1 MKILSIRLKN
11 LNSLKGEWKIDFTQP
26 PFAENGLFA
35 ITGPTGAG
43 KTTLLD
49 AICLALYHQ
58 TPRLGQ
64 ITNSSNE
71 IMTRGTSECLAEV
84 EFEVKGT
91 AYRAFWSMRRSR
103 GNVDGNLQPAD
114 AELAEVATGKV
125 LATQIRQKSE
135 EIEKL
140 TGLDFGRFTKSMMLS
155 QGNFAAFLNA
165 DENKRAELLEELTG
179 TEVYGQISVKVHE
192 HFSQAKQRLNELQA
206 GANTFQVLSAEQRQA
221 LQDELN
227 QLQNKQGG
235 IEQLITTHT
244 SHINWLE
251 KRLSA
256 QQSQQDASILN
267 TEAKEA
273 IADAKID
280 LSLLEKSEPAERLR
294 PNWRRL
300 VEVTQQQTKT
310 NEQLS
315 AQQQTQT
322 KLGVELTS
330 AADKLSVAAHSL
342 QSSKQAQQSQEQLI
356 TQQVMPLD
364 NKISVLAEKHSDKQ
378 QALRQLQQQQQES
391 VSKQQVLTA
400 ALTDLNSQH
409 SLAQNY
415 LTEHQAD
422 SAVGEQ
428 LSGWNAS
435 VEQLKRDSLSAETLQ
450 KHTVGIDSQLNEN
463 IKVKQRLQRQWQ
475 NLSERLNLQ
484 QAALTEKEAQYQKLT
499 VKTDNISLESGTT
512 ELENQLA
519 TINTRW
525 PELHSAQEIQR
536 RCVQLERDKTHSQS
550 ELQSSQTQTEELST
564 QRNALVHK
572 YQEQTQRCKDLQQL
586 VSQEEQ
592 LAQYRQL
599 LKADEAC
606 PLCGATE
613 HPQSSAMAID
623 IPETVDRK
631 QQADTLLNQLEQDGK
646 AVREKRD
653 SLELKIKQLH
663 TCLAESNTLETE
675 LTTLWQGA
683 VATLQL
689 NFAINDSH
697 SLQNFELAL
706 KKQFEQVSSQLKLI
720 SQLDKER
727 QANKE
732 ALNITQRESDK
743 LSSELKLL
751 EQSQQSLQQS
761 SQKATQEYA
770 QLIELIDKNR
780 TALLTNITAL
790 GYVAPLENELVQW
803 LQAKRKDVTC
813 YQQKMHDKEQISR
826 QLELKSAENAVAEK
840 LLQSLDGQLS
850 SEQIQESELKQQW
863 DDKAKQRHQL
873 FGEQTVALARENANV
888 KLSTTEQSHQ
898 LAIAMHKQI
907 DQQHNDLLA
916 AIKAKTQQQTEL
928 ELSLKGLT
936 DKWHAL
942 LTNSPFVNQCEFE
955 MALLPEQQ
963 RSQLISL
970 KQRLDTQLQRANTL
984 LEQSA
989 AQLNQLNN
997 IEQAAL
1003 WQQTSQEDV
1012 KAQLQQ
1018 LQTEKDRLVES
1029 RGGISSQL
1037 SADQKQTSRQQTLL
1051 DQIEQQ
1057 TQDYDQLSYL
1067 HGLIGSANGDKFR
1080 RFAQGLTLDN
1090 LVYLANKQLDRI
1102 HGRYLLKRKEE
1113 QGLALTVLDTWQGD
1127 VERDTKTL
1135 SGGESFLVSLAL
1147 ALALSDLV
1155 SHKTS
1160 IDSLFLDEG
1169 FGTLDA
1175 ETLDIALDALDN
1187 LNASGK
1193 MIGVISHIE
1202 AMKERIPTQLRVTKK
1217 SGLGVSELDPV
1228 FAVR

>member
-11 LNSLKGEWKIDFTQP
+11 LNSLKGEWKIDFTQS

-71 IMTRGTSECLAEV
+71 IMTRGTVECLAEV
-84 EFEVKGT
+84 EFEVKGK

-103 GNVDGNLQPAD
+103 GRVDGNLQPAD

-192 HFSQAKQRLNELQA
+192 HYSQAKQTLSELQV
-206 GANTFQVLSAEQRQA
+206 GADTFQVLTSEQKQV
-221 LQDELN
+221 LQDEVK
-227 QLQNKQGG
+227 QLQDKQTS
-235 IEQLITTHT
+235 IEQQIKTHT
-244 SHINWLE
+244 SHMNWWD

-256 QQSQQDASILN
+256 QQNQQAANILS
-267 TEAKEA
+267 TEAKQA
-273 IADAKID
+273 IADAKVD

-294 PNWRRL
+294 PNWLRL
-300 VEVTQQQTKT
+300 VEVTQQHTKT
-310 NEQLS
+310 NEQLA
-315 AQQQTQT
+315 AQQET
-322 KLGVELTS
+322 KAKLEIELTK
-330 AADKLSVAAHSL
+330 AANKLSLAEQSL

-356 TQQVMPLD
+356 IEQVIPLD
-364 NKISVLAEKHSDKQ
+364 SQISVLAEKHSDKQ
-378 QALRQLQQQQQES
+378 QTIRQLQQQQQGS
-391 VSKQQVLTA
+391 VSKQQLLNTELTG
-400 ALTDLNSQH
+400 LNEQYT
-409 SLAQNY
+409 LAQNY
-415 LTEHQAD
+415 LTENQAD

-435 VEQLKRDSLSAETLQ
+435 LEQLERDNKSAQTLQ
-450 KHTVGIDSQLNEN
+450 KQTLDIESQLNEKN
-463 IKVKQRLQRQWQ
+463 KVKQGLQGQWQ
-475 NLSERLNLQ
+475 NLSERLSQ
-484 QAALTEKEAQYQKLT
+484 QQTTLAEKEAQYQCLT
-499 VKTDNISLESGTT
+499 HESDATA
-512 ELENQLA
+512 LENQA
-519 TINTRW
+519 AHINSLW
-525 PELHSAQEIQR
+525 PELHKAQDTQR
-536 RCVQLERDKTHSQS
+536 RFLQLEKDKTVCQS
-550 ELQSSQTQTEELST
+550 ELFSSQQQVDALST
-564 QRNALVHK
+564 QRNSLVQK
-572 YQEQTQRCKDLQQL
+572 YQEQEQVCKDLQQL
-586 VSQEEQ
+586 VGQEEQ

-599 LKADEAC
+599 LKADQEC

-613 HPQSSAMAID
+613 HTKSSAMAID
-623 IPETVDRK
+623 IPETVNRK
-631 QQADTLLNQLEQDGK
+631 QQAEILLEQCKQKGTV
-646 AVREKRD
+646 VREKLD
-653 SLELKIKQLH
+653 SFKIRAAELQTRLADLGALENELVTQWQ
-663 TCLAESNTLETE
+663 ERTE
-675 LTTLWQGA
+675 A
-683 VATLQL
+683 LQL
-689 NFAINDSH
+689 NFVISDQL
-697 SLQNFELAL
+697 SLQNFELGL
-706 KKQFEQVSSQLKLI
+706 KNQLEQVSNQLKNI
-720 SQLDKER
+720 KQLDKER
-727 QANKE
+727 QTNKE
-732 ALNITQRESDK
+732 ALNITQRESDQ
-743 LSSELKLL
+743 LSNELKLL

-761 SQKATQEYA
+761 SQKTTQEYT
-770 QLIELIDKNR
+770 QLIESVDKNR
-780 TALLTNITAL
+780 TALLTNIVAL
-790 GYVAPLENELVQW
+790 GYIAPPQNELLQW
-803 LQAKRKDVTC
+803 LQSKRQDVQR
-813 YQQKMHDKEQISR
+813 YQHKVQEKELLNQ
-826 QLELKSAENAVAEK
+826 QLAGKSAEHAATE
-840 LLQSLDGQLS
+840 QQLS
-850 SEQIQESELKQQW
+850 DLSEQLISLQLEEVKLKQQW
-863 DDKAKQRHQL
+863 DEATKQRRQL
-873 FGEQTVALARENANV
+873 FGDKTVAQARETVNVQLRNAEQT
-888 KLSTTEQSHQ
+888 QQ
-898 LAIAMHKQI
+898 LAIGTHKQI
-907 DQQHNDLLA
+907 DQQHSDLLA
-916 AIKAKTQQQTEL
+916 AIKAKIQQQTEL
-928 ELSLKGLT
+928 ELSLKELT
-936 DKWHAL
+936 DKWNEL
-942 LTNSPFVNQCEFE
+942 LSNSPFVNQAEFE

-963 RSQLISL
+963 RSHFINL
-970 KQRLDTQLQRANTL
+970 KQKLDTQLQRANTL

-989 AQLNQLNN
+989 AQLSELNN
-997 IEQAAL
+997 VEAATL
-1003 WQQTSQEDV
+1003 WQQSPQDEV
-1012 KAQLQQ
+1012 KLLLQQ
-1018 LQTEKDRLVES
+1018 QQTEKDLLVER

-1037 SADQKQTSRQQTLL
+1037 QADQKETSRQQALL

-1057 TQDYDQLSYL
+1057 KQDYDQLSYL

-1217 SGLGVSELDPV
+1217 SGLGVSELDQQ
-1228 FAVR
+1228 FAVK

>member
-11 LNSLKGEWKIDFTQP
+11 LNSLKGEWKIDFTQS

-114 AELAEVATGKV
+114 AELAEVATGNV

-135 EIEKL
+135 AIEKL

-192 HFSQAKQRLNELQA
+192 HHSQAKQRLKELQV
-206 GANTFQVLSAEQRQA
+206 GANTFQVLSAEQKQT
-221 LQDELN
+221 LQDEFS
-227 QLQNKQGG
+227 QLQDKQAG
-235 IEQLITTHT
+235 IEQHIKTHT
-244 SHINWLE
+244 SHINWWE

-267 TEAKEA
+267 TEAKQA
-273 IADAKID
+273 IAAAKID

-294 PNWRRL
+294 PNWQRL
-300 VEVTQQQTKT
+300 VEVIQQQTKT
-310 NEQLS
+310 NEQLA

-330 AADKLSVAAHSL
+330 AADKLSVAAQSL

-364 NKISVLAEKHSDKQ
+364 NQISALAEKHSDKQ
-378 QALRQLQQQQQES
+378 QAIGQLQQQQQES
-391 VSKQQVLTA
+391 ASKQQLLTA
-400 ALTDLNSQH
+400 ALTGLNSQH
-409 SLAQNY
+409 SLVQNY
-415 LTEHQAD
+415 LIEHQAD

-435 VEQLKRDSLSAETLQ
+435 LEQLKRDNISAQTLQ
-450 KHTVGIDSQLNEN
+450 KQTVDIDSQLNEN
-463 IKVKQRLQRQWQ
+463 ITVKQRLHGQWQ
-475 NLSERLNLQ
+475 NLSERLNQ
-484 QAALTEKEAQYQKLT
+484 QQTALAEKEAAYQSLT
-499 VKTDNISLESGTT
+499 HESDASA
-512 ELENQLA
+512 LENQTA
-519 TINTRW
+519 HINSLW
-525 PELHSAQEIQR
+525 PELHKAQDIQR
-536 RCVQLERDKTHSQS
+536 RHLQLEKDKTSGQNELLASQQQVD
-550 ELQSSQTQTEELST
+550 ELTT
-564 QRNALVHK
+564 QRNTLVQK
-572 YQEQTQRCKDLQQL
+572 YQEQEQVCKDLQQL

-599 LKADEAC
+599 LKTDEEC
-606 PLCGATE
+606 PLCGAIE
-613 HPQSSAMAID
+613 HPKSSAMAID
-623 IPETVDRK
+623 IPQTLNRK
-631 QQADTLLNQLEQDGK
+631 HQAEILLEQCKQAGTV
-646 AVREKRD
+646 VREKLD
-653 SLELKIKQLH
+653 SFKLR
-663 TCLAESNTLETE
+663 ATE
-675 LTTLWQGA
+675 LQTRLADLGALENELAMQWQER

-689 NFAINDSH
+689 NFAINEQH

-706 KKQFEQVSSQLKLI
+706 KKQLEQVSNQLKLI

-751 EQSQQSLQQS
+751 EQSQQSLHQN

-770 QLIELIDKNR
+770 QIIELIDKNR

-790 GYVAPLENELVQW
+790 GYVAPPENEWVQW
-803 LQAKRKDVTC
+803 LQSKREDVTR
-813 YQQKMHDKEQISR
+813 YQQKMYDKEQISR
-826 QLELKSAENAVAEK
+826 QLELKNAEHAVAEK

-850 SEQIQESELKQQW
+850 SEQIQEAELKQQW

-873 FGEQTVALARENANV
+873 FGEQTVALARENANIQ
-888 KLSTTEQSHQ
+888 LSTAEQAHQ
-898 LAIAMHKQI
+898 LANSNHKQI
-907 DQQHNDLLA
+907 DQQHSDLLA
-916 AIKAKTQQQTEL
+916 AIKAKIQQQTEL
-928 ELSLKGLT
+928 ELSLKALT

-942 LTNSPFVNQCEFE
+942 LANSPFVNQGEFE

-984 LEQSA
+984 LEQSG

-997 IEQAAL
+997 NEDAAL

-1037 SADQKQTSRQQTLL
+1037 SADQKETSRQQTLL

-1217 SGLGVSELDPV
+1217 SGLGVSELERQ
-1228 FAVR
+1228 FAVV

>member
-140 TGLDFGRFTKSMMLS
+140 TGLDFGRFTKSMMLY

-192 HFSQAKQRLNELQA
+192 HFSQAKQRLNELQE
-206 GANTFQVLSAEQRQA
+206 GANTFQVFSAEQRQA
-221 LQDELN
+221 LQDEFN
-227 QLQNKQGG
+227 QLQNKQAG

-244 SHINWLE
+244 SHINWWD

-267 TEAKEA
+267 TEAKQA

-435 VEQLKRDSLSAETLQ
+435 VEQLKRDSLSAET
-450 KHTVGIDSQLNEN
+450 
-463 IKVKQRLQRQWQ
+463 
-475 NLSERLNLQ
+475 
-484 QAALTEKEAQYQKLT
+484 
-499 VKTDNISLESGTT
+499 
-512 ELENQLA
+512 
-519 TINTRW
+519 
-525 PELHSAQEIQR
+525 
-536 RCVQLERDKTHSQS
+536 C
-550 ELQSSQTQTEELST
+550 
-564 QRNALVHK
+564 
-572 YQEQTQRCKDLQQL
+572 
-586 VSQEEQ
+586 
-592 LAQYRQL
+592 L
-599 LKADEAC
+599 LYNSDAADE
-606 PLCGATE
+606 E
-613 HPQSSAMAID
+613 DSVD
-623 IPETVDRK
+623 IGGR
-631 QQADTLLNQLEQDGK
+631 
-646 AVREKRD
+646 
-653 SLELKIKQLH
+653 
-663 TCLAESNTLETE
+663 
-675 LTTLWQGA
+675 
-683 VATLQL
+683 
-689 NFAINDSH
+689 
-697 SLQNFELAL
+697 
-706 KKQFEQVSSQLKLI
+706 
-720 SQLDKER
+720 
-727 QANKE
+727 
-732 ALNITQRESDK
+732 
-743 LSSELKLL
+743 
-751 EQSQQSLQQS
+751 
-761 SQKATQEYA
+761 
-770 QLIELIDKNR
+770 R
-780 TALLTNITAL
+780 T
-790 GYVAPLENELVQW
+790 
-803 LQAKRKDVTC
+803 
-813 YQQKMHDKEQISR
+813 
-826 QLELKSAENAVAEK
+826 
-840 LLQSLDGQLS
+840 
-850 SEQIQESELKQQW
+850 
-863 DDKAKQRHQL
+863 
-873 FGEQTVALARENANV
+873 
-888 KLSTTEQSHQ
+888 
-898 LAIAMHKQI
+898 
-907 DQQHNDLLA
+907 
-916 AIKAKTQQQTEL
+916 
-928 ELSLKGLT
+928 
-936 DKWHAL
+936 
-942 LTNSPFVNQCEFE
+942 
-955 MALLPEQQ
+955 
-963 RSQLISL
+963 
-970 KQRLDTQLQRANTL
+970 
-984 LEQSA
+984 
-989 AQLNQLNN
+989 
-997 IEQAAL
+997 
-1003 WQQTSQEDV
+1003 
-1012 KAQLQQ
+1012 
-1018 LQTEKDRLVES
+1018 
-1029 RGGISSQL
+1029 
-1037 SADQKQTSRQQTLL
+1037 
-1051 DQIEQQ
+1051 
-1057 TQDYDQLSYL
+1057 
-1067 HGLIGSANGDKFR
+1067 
-1080 RFAQGLTLDN
+1080 
-1090 LVYLANKQLDRI
+1090 
-1102 HGRYLLKRKEE
+1102 LKR
-1113 QGLALTVLDTWQGD
+1113 T
-1127 VERDTKTL
+1127 
-1135 SGGESFLVSLAL
+1135 
-1147 ALALSDLV
+1147 
-1155 SHKTS
+1155 
-1160 IDSLFLDEG
+1160 
-1169 FGTLDA
+1169 
-1175 ETLDIALDALDN
+1175 
-1187 LNASGK
+1187 
-1193 MIGVISHIE
+1193 
-1202 AMKERIPTQLRVTKK
+1202 
-1217 SGLGVSELDPV
+1217 
-1228 FAVR
+1228 

>member
-11 LNSLKGEWKIDFTQP
+11 LNSLKGEWKIDFTQS

-71 IMTRGTSECLAEV
+71 IMTRGTAECLAEV

-192 HFSQAKQRLNELQA
+192 HHSQAKQRLNALQV
-206 GANTFQVLSAEQRQA
+206 GANTFQVLSAEQKQA
-221 LQDELN
+221 LQQELN
-227 QLQNKQGG
+227 QLQNKQTG
-235 IEQLITTHT
+235 IEQHIKTHT
-244 SHINWLE
+244 DHMNWWD

-267 TEAKEA
+267 TEAKQA
-273 IADAKID
+273 IAAAKVD

-294 PNWRRL
+294 PNWQRL

-310 NEQLS
+310 NEQVS

-342 QSSKQAQQSQEQLI
+342 QSSKQAQQRQEQLI

-364 NKISVLAEKHSDKQ
+364 NLISALAEKHSDKQ
-378 QALRQLQQQQQES
+378 HALRQLQQQQQES
-391 VSKQQVLTA
+391 ASKQQLLTA
-400 ALTDLNSQH
+400 ALTDLNAQH
-409 SLAQNY
+409 SLVQNY

-435 VEQLKRDSLSAETLQ
+435 LEQLERDNQTAQALHKQ
-450 KHTVGIDSQLNEN
+450 TVSIDSQLNEN
-463 IKVKQRLQRQWQ
+463 TKVKQQLQGQWQ
-475 NLSERLNLQ
+475 NLSERLNQQ
-484 QAALTEKEAQYQKLT
+484 QAALAEKEAAYQNLT
-499 VKTDNISLESGTT
+499 HESDASAF
-512 ELENQLA
+512 ENQTA
-519 TINTRW
+519 HINSLW
-525 PELHSAQEIQR
+525 PELHKAQDIQR
-536 RCVQLERDKTHSQS
+536 RYLQLAKDKTSGQNELLASQQQVD
-550 ELQSSQTQTEELST
+550 ELTT
-564 QRNALVHK
+564 QRNTLVQK
-572 YQEQTQRCKDLQQL
+572 YQEQEQTCKDLQQL

-599 LKADEAC
+599 LKTDEEC

-613 HPQSSAMAID
+613 HPKSSAMAID
-623 IPETVDRK
+623 IPQTVNRK
-631 QQADTLLNQLEQDGK
+631 HQAEMLLEQCKEAGTV
-646 AVREKRD
+646 VREKLD
-653 SLELKIKQLH
+653 SFKVR
-663 TCLAESNTLETE
+663 ATE
-675 LTTLWQGA
+675 LQTRLADLGALENELVMQWQER

-689 NFAINDSH
+689 NFGINDTH
-697 SLQNFELAL
+697 SLQNFERAL
-706 KKQFEQVSSQLKLI
+706 KKQLEQVSSQLKLI
-720 SQLDKER
+720 SQLDKAR
-727 QANKE
+727 QANKD
-732 ALNITQRESDK
+732 ALNITQRESDQ

-761 SQKATQEYA
+761 SQKTTQEYA

-790 GYVAPLENELVQW
+790 GYVAPPENELVQW
-803 LQAKRKDVTC
+803 LQSKREDVTR
-813 YQQKMHDKEQISR
+813 YLQKMHDKEQVSR
-826 QLELKSAENAVAEK
+826 QIELKSAEHATAGK
-840 LLQSLDGQLS
+840 LLQSLVGQLS
-850 SEQIQESELKQQW
+850 SEQILEAELKQQW
-863 DDKAKQRHQL
+863 DDNAKQRHQL

-888 KLSTTEQSHQ
+888 QLSTAEQSHQ
-898 LAIAMHKQI
+898 LAIATHKQI
-907 DQQHNDLLA
+907 DQQHSDLLA
-916 AIKAKTQQQTEL
+916 AIKAKIQQQTEL
-928 ELSLKGLT
+928 ELSLKALI
-936 DKWHAL
+936 DKWYAL
-942 LTNSPFVNQCEFE
+942 LTNSPFVNQGEFE

-984 LEQSA
+984 LEQSG
-989 AQLNQLNN
+989 AQLNELNA

-1018 LQTEKDRLVES
+1018 LHTEKDKLVES

-1037 SADQKQTSRQQTLL
+1037 SVDQKETSRQQTLL

-1057 TQDYDQLSYL
+1057 TQEYDQLSYL

-1202 AMKERIPTQLRVTKK
+1202 AMKERIPTQLRVIKK
-1217 SGLGVSELDPV
+1217 SGLGVSELDPG
-1228 FAVR
+1228 FAVL

>member
-11 LNSLKGEWKIDFTQP
+11 LNSLKGEWKIDFTQS

-71 IMTRGTSECLAEV
+71 IMTRGTAECLAEV

-179 TEVYGQISVKVHE
+179 TEIYGQISVKVHQ
-192 HFSQAKQRLNELQA
+192 HHSQAKQRLNELQV
-206 GANTFQVLSAEQRQA
+206 GANTFQVLTPEQKQG
-221 LQDELN
+221 LQNEFK
-227 QLQNKQGG
+227 QLQNNQTG
-235 IEQLITTHT
+235 IEQQIKTHT
-244 SHINWLE
+244 SHVNWWD

-256 QQSQQDASILN
+256 QQNQQAATLLN
-267 TEAKEA
+267 TEAKQA
-273 IADAKID
+273 IADAQVD

-294 PNWRRL
+294 PNWQRL
-300 VEVTQQQTKT
+300 VEVTQQHIKT
-310 NEQLS
+310 NEQL
-315 AQQQTQT
+315 ATQQET
-322 KLGVELTS
+322 KTTLGIELTS
-330 AADKLSVAAHSL
+330 AADKLSLVEQSL
-342 QSSKQAQQSQEQLI
+342 QSSKQAQQAQEQLI
-356 TQQVMPLD
+356 TEQVVPLD
-364 NKISVLAEKHSDKQ
+364 SQIRALAEKYSDKQ
-378 QALRQLQQQQQES
+378 KFISQLQQQQQES
-391 VSKQQVLTA
+391 ASKQQLLTT
-400 ALTDLNSQH
+400 ALTGLNEQH

-415 LTEHQAD
+415 LTTHQAD
-422 SAVGEQ
+422 SAVGAQ
-428 LSGWNAS
+428 LSGWSAS
-435 VEQLKRDSLSAETLQ
+435 LAQLERDNQTAQTLQ
-450 KHTVGIDSQLNEN
+450 TQNADSNSLLNEN
-463 IKVKQRLQRQWQ
+463 NKLKQHLQQQWQ
-475 NLSERLNLQ
+475 NLSERLNQQ
-484 QAALTEKEAQYQKLT
+484 QAALAKTESHYQTLT
-499 VKTDNISLESGTT
+499 LESDATA
-512 ELENQLA
+512 LENQLA
-519 TINTRW
+519 TINNCW
-525 PELHSAQEIQR
+525 PELHSTKEIQR
-536 RCVQLERDKTHSQS
+536 RYLQLDKDKTSSQS
-550 ELQSSQTQTEELST
+550 ELQSSQTQAEEFNI
-564 QRNALVHK
+564 QRGTLLQK
-572 YQEQTQRCKDLQQL
+572 YQQQKQHYKDLQQL

-599 LKADEAC
+599 LKEEQEC
-606 PLCGATE
+606 PLCGATD
-613 HPQSSAMAID
+613 HPKSATMAID
-623 IPETVDRK
+623 IPDTLARK
-631 QQADTLLNQLEQDGK
+631 HQAETLLNQLEQDGK
-646 AVREKRD
+646 AVREKLD
-653 SLELKIKQLH
+653 TLELKIKQLQAS
-663 TCLAESNTLETE
+663 LAELSHVETE
-675 LTTLWQGA
+675 LTTLWQGR
-683 VATLQL
+683 VETLQL
-689 NFAINDSH
+689 DFAVNDQQK
-697 SLQNFELAL
+697 LQA
-706 KKQFEQVSSQLKLI
+706 FEQGLKNQLEQLANQLKI
-720 SQLDKER
+720 INQLDKER
-727 QANKE
+727 QTNKE

-751 EQSQQSLQQS
+751 EQSQQTLQQS
-761 SQKATQEYA
+761 SQKTTQEYSK
-770 QLIELIDKNR
+770 LIESVDKNQ
-780 TALLTNITAL
+780 TALLSNIVAL
-790 GYVAPLENELVQW
+790 GYIAPAENELVQW
-803 LQAKRKDVTC
+803 IQNKAKDVSH
-813 YQQKMHDKEQISR
+813 YQQKMHEKEQLSQNIAG
-826 QLELKSAENAVAEK
+826 KSAEHAASK
-840 LLQSLDGQLS
+840 LFLQSLVAQLS
-850 SEQIQESELKQQW
+850 SMQLEETALKQQW
-863 DDKAKQRHQL
+863 HAATQQRHQL
-873 FGEQTVALARENANV
+873 FGEQTVALARETANV
-888 KLSTTEQSHQ
+888 QLNNAEQAHQ
-898 LAIAMHKQI
+898 LANVSHQKTA
-907 DQQHNDLLA
+907 QQHNDLLA
-916 AIKAKTQQQTEL
+916 AIKAKEQQKTEL
-928 ELSLKGLT
+928 DASLKELT
-936 DKWHAL
+936 NKWNEL
-942 LTNSPFVNQCEFE
+942 LTKSPFVNQAEFE
-955 MALLPEQQ
+955 AALLPEEQ
-963 RSQLISL
+963 RSHLMNL

-989 AQLNQLNN
+989 VQLEELNRD
-997 IEQAAL
+997 EGAAL
-1003 WQQTSQEDV
+1003 WIQTPQDDV
-1012 KAQLQQ
+1012 KVLLQQ
-1018 LQTEKDRLVES
+1018 LQSEKDVLVER

-1037 SADQKQTSRQQTLL
+1037 SADQKETSRQQELL

-1057 TQDYDQLSYL
+1057 RQDYDQLSYL

-1202 AMKERIPTQLRVTKK
+1202 AMKERIPTQLRVSKK
-1217 SGLGVSELDPV
+1217 SGLGVSELDRQ
-1228 FAVR
+1228 FAVV

>member
-11 LNSLKGEWKIDFTQP
+11 LNSLKGEWKIDFTQS

-71 IMTRGTSECLAEV
+71 IMTRGTAECLAEV

-192 HFSQAKQRLNELQA
+192 HHSQAKQRLNELQV
-206 GANTFQVLSAEQRQA
+206 GASTFQVLSAEQKQV
-221 LQDELN
+221 LQQEIN
-227 QLQNKQGG
+227 QLQHKQTG
-235 IEQLITTHT
+235 IEQQIKTNQ
-244 SHINWLE
+244 SHLHWWD
-251 KRLSA
+251 KQLSA
-256 QQSQQDASILN
+256 RQSQQDATILC
-267 TEAKEA
+267 T
-273 IADAKID
+273 DAKQSIDNAQVD

-294 PNWRRL
+294 ANWQRL
-300 VEVTQQQTKT
+300 GEVTQQLTKT
-310 NEQLS
+310 SEQLA
-315 AQQQTQT
+315 AQQET
-322 KLGVELTS
+322 KAKLAIELTS
-330 AADKLSVAAHSL
+330 AAEKLSLNEQSL
-342 QSSKQAQQSQEQLI
+342 KNSKQAQQRQEQLI
-356 TQQVMPLD
+356 TEQVMPLD
-364 NKISVLAEKHSDKQ
+364 SQISALAEKHSDKQ
-378 QALRQLQQQQQES
+378 QTIRQLQQQQQES
-391 VSKQQVLTA
+391 ATKQQELTAVLTG
-400 ALTDLNSQH
+400 LNEQH
-409 SLAQNY
+409 SLTQTY
-415 LTEHQAD
+415 LTEHSAD

-428 LSGWNAS
+428 LSGWNALLA
-435 VEQLKRDSLSAETLQ
+435 QLDRDNQTAQALHKQ
-450 KHTVGIDSQLNEN
+450 TVSIDSQLNEN
-463 IKVKQRLQRQWQ
+463 TQVKQQLQQQWQ
-475 NLSERLNLQ
+475 NLSERLKQ
-484 QAALTEKEAQYQKLT
+484 QQSALAEKESQYQALTLKSEA
-499 VKTDNISLESGTT
+499 TT
-512 ELENQLA
+512 LENNLA
-519 TINTRW
+519 AINLRW
-525 PELHSAQEIQR
+525 PELHSAKEIQR
-536 RCVQLERDKTHSQS
+536 RYLQLEKDKTNNHS
-550 ELQSSQTQTEELST
+550 ELQTSHPQAEEIRA
-564 QRNALVHK
+564 QRNTLLHK
-572 YQEQTQRCKDLQQL
+572 YQEQAQHCKDLQLL

-599 LKADEAC
+599 LKADQEC
-606 PLCGATE
+606 PLCGATD
-613 HPQSSAMAID
+613 HPQSSEMAID
-623 IPETVDRK
+623 IPETVTRK
-631 QQADTLLNQLEQDGK
+631 HQAETLLNQLEQDGK
-646 AVREKRD
+646 AVREKLD
-653 SLELKIKQLH
+653 SLELKIKQLQTH
-663 TCLAESNTLETE
+663 LAELNTLETE
-675 LTTLWQGA
+675 LSALWQGR
-683 VATLQL
+683 VETLQL
-689 NFAINDSH
+689 DFAISDQQSM
-697 SLQNFELAL
+697 QA
-706 KKQFEQVSSQLKLI
+706 FEQGMQNQSEQLSKQLKQL
-720 SQLDKER
+720 SQIDKER
-727 QANKE
+727 QAIKE
-732 ALNITQRESDK
+732 ALNITERGGDK
-743 LSSELKLL
+743 LNGELKLL
-751 EQSQQSLQQS
+751 DQSQQSLQQS
-761 SQKATQEYA
+761 SQKTSQEYA
-770 QLIELIDKNR
+770 TLIESVDKDRTTLIS
-780 TALLTNITAL
+780 NIVAL
-790 GYVAPLENELVQW
+790 GYIAPPENELLQW
-803 LQAKRKDVTC
+803 LQSKRQDVQL
-813 YQQKMHDKEQISR
+813 YQQKMHEKEQLSKQIAV
-826 QLELKSAENAVAEK
+826 KSAENAVIEQQ
-840 LLQSLDGQLS
+840 LLAMHEQVKSMQL
-850 SEQIQESELKQQW
+850 EEVTLKQQW
-863 DDKAKQRHQL
+863 DEATKQRQQL
-873 FGEQTVALARENANV
+873 FGDKTVLQARAEANKQLDSAVQINQTAS
-888 KLSTTEQSHQ
+888 LSHKN
-898 LAIAMHKQI
+898 IA
-907 DQQHNDLLA
+907 QQDNELLA
-916 AIKAKTQQQTEL
+916 AIKAKQQQQTEL
-928 ELSLKGLT
+928 ELSLKEHT
-936 DKWHAL
+936 DNWHAL
-942 LTNSPFVNQCEFE
+942 LTNSPFVNQAEFE
-955 MALLPEQQ
+955 MALLPEEQ
-963 RSQLISL
+963 RNHLISV

-984 LEQSA
+984 LEQST
-989 AQLNQLNN
+989 AQLNELNN
-997 IEQAAL
+997 IEDAAL

-1012 KAQLQQ
+1012 KVLLEQ

-1037 SADQKQTSRQQTLL
+1037 SADQKETSRQQALL

-1067 HGLIGSANGDKFR
+1067 HGLIGSASGDKFR

-1202 AMKERIPTQLRVTKK
+1202 AMKERIPTQLRVIKK

-1228 FAVR
+1228 FAVK

>member
-11 LNSLKGEWKIDFTQP
+11 LNSLKGEWKIDFTQS

-103 GNVDGNLQPAD
+103 GNADGNLQPAD

-192 HFSQAKQRLNELQA
+192 HHSQAKQRLNELQM
-206 GANTFQVLSAEQRQA
+206 GANTFQVLSAEQKQA
-221 LQDELN
+221 LQDELK
-227 QLQNKQGG
+227 QLQDKQSG
-235 IEQLITTHT
+235 IEQQITTH
-244 SHINWLE
+244 SNHMNWWD
-251 KRLSA
+251 KQLSA
-256 QQSQQDASILN
+256 QQSQQAANILN
-267 TEAKEA
+267 TEAKQA
-273 IADAKID
+273 FADAKVE

-294 PNWRRL
+294 PNWQRL

-310 NEQLS
+310 NEQLA
-315 AQQQTQT
+315 AQQESKA
-322 KLGVELTS
+322 KLQIELTN
-330 AADKLSVAAHSL
+330 AADKLSLAEDSL
-342 QSSKQAQQSQEQLI
+342 KRSKQAQQSQEQLI
-356 TQQVMPLD
+356 TEQVMPLD
-364 NKISVLAEKHSDKQ
+364 SQISALTEKHSDKQ
-378 QALRQLQQQQQES
+378 QTIRQLQQQQQES
-391 VSKQQVLTA
+391 ATKLQDLQV
-400 ALTDLNSQH
+400 ALTGLNEQH

-415 LTEHQAD
+415 LTEHAAD

-428 LSGWNAS
+428 LSGWSAS
-435 VEQLKRDSLSAETLQ
+435 LAQLERDSQTAQTLQ
-450 KHTVGIDSQLNEN
+450 KQTLSIDSQLNEN
-463 IKVKQRLQRQWQ
+463 NKVKQQLQGQWQ
-475 NLSERLNLQ
+475 NLSERLKQQ
-484 QAALTEKEAQYQKLT
+484 QAELAEKESQYQALTLESDVT
-499 VKTDNISLESGTT
+499 SLE
-512 ELENQLA
+512 NHLA
-519 TINTRW
+519 AINLRW
-525 PELHSAQEIQR
+525 PELHSAKEIQR
-536 RCVQLERDKTHSQS
+536 RYLQLDKDKTTNQS
-550 ELQSSQTQTEELST
+550 ELQTSQPQAEELRA
-564 QRNALVHK
+564 QRNTLLQK
-572 YQEQTQRCKDLQQL
+572 YQEQAQHCKDLQQL

-599 LKADEAC
+599 LKADQEC

-613 HPQSSAMAID
+613 HPKSSEMAID
-623 IPETVDRK
+623 IPETVTRK
-631 QQADTLLNQLEQDGK
+631 HQAETLLNQLEQDGK
-646 AVREKRD
+646 AVREKLD
-653 SLELKIKQLH
+653 SLELKINQLQSH
-663 TCLAESNTLETE
+663 LAELNTLETE
-675 LTTLWQGA
+675 LSALWQGR
-683 VATLQL
+683 VETLQL
-689 NFAINDSH
+689 DFAISDQQSM
-697 SLQNFELAL
+697 QA
-706 KKQFEQVSSQLKLI
+706 FEQGMQNQSEQLSKQLKQL

-727 QANKE
+727 QTNKE
-732 ALNITQRESDK
+732 ALNITEREGDK
-743 LSSELKLL
+743 LNSELKLL
-751 EQSQQSLQQS
+751 DQSQQSLQQS
-761 SQKATQEYA
+761 SQKTSQEYA
-770 QLIELIDKNR
+770 TLIESVDKNR
-780 TALLTNITAL
+780 KALIANIVAL
-790 GYVAPLENELVQW
+790 GYIAPPENELLQW
-803 LQAKRKDVTC
+803 LQSKRQDVQVF
-813 YQQKMHDKEQISR
+813 QQKTHQKEQLS
-826 QLELKSAENAVAEK
+826 QQVAVKSAEHAAIEQQ
-840 LLQSLDGQLS
+840 LLGLYEQVISMQL
-850 SEQIQESELKQQW
+850 EEVTLKQQW
-863 DDKAKQRHQL
+863 EEATKQRQQL
-873 FGEQTVALARENANV
+873 FGDKTVLQARAEANKQLDSAEQTN
-888 KLSTTEQSHQ
+888 QSASLIHKN
-898 LAIAMHKQI
+898 IA
-907 DQQHNDLLA
+907 QQDNDLLA
-916 AIKAKTQQQTEL
+916 AIKAKQQQQTEL
-928 ELSLKGLT
+928 ELLLKERT
-936 DKWHAL
+936 ENWHEL
-942 LTNSPFVNQCEFE
+942 LTNSPFVNQAEFE
-955 MALLPEQQ
+955 MALLPEEQ
-963 RSQLISL
+963 RNHLISV
-970 KQRLDTQLQRANTL
+970 KQKLDTQLQRANTL

-989 AQLNQLNN
+989 TQLNELNN
-997 IEQAAL
+997 VEDAAL
-1003 WQQTSQEDV
+1003 WQQTPQDEV
-1012 KAQLQQ
+1012 KVILQQ
-1018 LQTEKDRLVES
+1018 LQTEKDVLVER

-1037 SADQKQTSRQQTLL
+1037 SADQKETSRQQALL

-1057 TQDYDQLSYL
+1057 KQDYDQLSYL

-1217 SGLGVSELDPV
+1217 SGLGVSELDRE
-1228 FAVR
+1228 FAV

>member
-11 LNSLKGEWKIDFTQP
+11 LNSLKGEWKIDFTQS

-64 ITNSSNE
+64 ITSSSNE
-71 IMTRGTSECLAEV
+71 IMTRGTAECLAEV

-91 AYRAFWSMRRSR
+91 AYRAFWCMRRSR

-135 EIEKL
+135 AIEKL

-192 HFSQAKQRLNELQA
+192 HHSQAKQRLHELQV
-206 GANTFQVLSAEQRQA
+206 GANTFQVLSAEQKQA
-221 LQDELN
+221 LQDEFN
-227 QLQNKQGG
+227 QLQNKQTG
-235 IEQLITTHT
+235 IEQHIKTHT
-244 SHINWLE
+244 DHMNWWD
-251 KRLSA
+251 KQLSA
-256 QQSQQDASILN
+256 QQSQQAANILN
-267 TEAKEA
+267 TEAKQA
-273 IADAKID
+273 IAAAKID

-294 PNWRRL
+294 PNWQRL

-315 AQQQTQT
+315 AKQQTQT
-322 KLGVELTS
+322 KLGVDLTS

-364 NKISVLAEKHSDKQ
+364 NQISALAEKYSDKQ
-378 QALRQLQQQQQES
+378 LAIGQLQQQQQES
-391 VSKQQVLTA
+391 VSKQQVITA
-400 ALTDLNSQH
+400 ALTGLNAQH
-409 SLAQNY
+409 SLVQNY

-435 VEQLKRDSLSAETLQ
+435 LQQLERDNLSAQTLQ
-450 KHTVGIDSQLNEN
+450 KQTVSIDSQLNDN
-463 IKVKQRLQRQWQ
+463 NQVKQRLQGQWQ
-475 NLSERLNLQ
+475 NLSERLKLQ
-484 QAALTEKEAQYQKLT
+484 QAALTEKEAQYHALT
-499 VKTDNISLESGTT
+499 LESDATT
-512 ELENQLA
+512 LENNLA
-519 TINTRW
+519 SINHCW

-536 RCVQLERDKTHSQS
+536 RYSQLDKDKTSHQS
-550 ELQSSQTQTEELST
+550 ELQSSQPQAEELSA
-564 QRNALVHK
+564 QRNTLLQQ
-572 YQEQTQRCKDLQQL
+572 YQQQAQHCKDLKQL

-599 LKADEAC
+599 LKTDEAC

-613 HPQSSAMAID
+613 HPQSSEMAID

-631 QQADTLLNQLEQDGK
+631 HQADTLLNQLEQDGK

-663 TCLAESNTLETE
+663 TRLAESNTIETE
-675 LTTLWQGA
+675 LTTLWHGA

-689 NFAINDSH
+689 NFAINDTH
-697 SLQNFELAL
+697 SLQNFERAL
-706 KKQFEQVSSQLKLI
+706 KKQLEQVSSQLKLI

-770 QLIELIDKNR
+770 QLIALIDKNR
-780 TALLTNITAL
+780 RALLTNITAL
-790 GYVAPLENELVQW
+790 GYVAPPENELVQW
-803 LQAKRKDVTC
+803 LQSKREDVTR

-826 QLELKSAENAVAEK
+826 QLELKSAEHVTAEK

-850 SEQIQESELKQQW
+850 SELMQEAELKQQW
-863 DDKAKQRHQL
+863 NDKAKQRHQL
-873 FGEQTVALARENANV
+873 FGEQTVALARENANAQ
-888 KLSTTEQSHQ
+888 LSTTEQSHQ
-898 LAIAMHKQI
+898 LSIATHKQI
-907 DQQHNDLLA
+907 DQQHSDLLA
-916 AIKAKTQQQTEL
+916 AIKAKIQQQTEL
-928 ELSLKGLT
+928 ELSLKALT

-942 LTNSPFVNQCEFE
+942 LTNSPFVNQGEFE

-970 KQRLDTQLQRANTL
+970 KQKLDTQLQRARTL
-984 LEQSA
+984 LEQSG

-1057 TQDYDQLSYL
+1057 RQDYDQLSYL

-1202 AMKERIPTQLRVTKK
+1202 AMKERIPTQLRVIKK

-1228 FAVR
+1228 FAVL

>member
-1 MKILSIRLKN
+1 MKILSIRVKN
-11 LNSLKGEWKIDFTQP
+11 LNSLKGEWKIDFTQS

-71 IMTRGTSECLAEV
+71 IMTRGTAECLAEV
-84 EFEVKGT
+84 EFEVKGS

-192 HFSQAKQRLNELQA
+192 QHSQAKQKLSELQV
-206 GANTFQVLSAEQRQA
+206 GANTLQVLTAEQKQA
-221 LQDELN
+221 LQDELK
-227 QLQNKQGG
+227 QLQHKQSG
-235 IEQLITTHT
+235 IEQQINTHQN
-244 SHINWLE
+244 HVNWWD
-251 KRLSA
+251 KRISA
-256 QQSQQDASILN
+256 QQNQQAATVLN
-267 TEAKEA
+267 TEAKQA
-273 IADAKID
+273 IAAAQVE
-280 LSLLEKSEPAERLR
+280 LTLLEKSQPAEHLR
-294 PNWRRL
+294 PNWQAL
-300 VEVTQQQTKT
+300 VEVTQQHTKT
-310 NEQLS
+310 SEQLA
-315 AQQQTQT
+315 AQQQSKAALEIALKTA
-322 KLGVELTS
+322 TS
-330 AADKLSVAAHSL
+330 KLSVAEQSL
-342 QSSKQAQQSQEQLI
+342 QNSKQTQQSQEQLI
-356 TQQVMPLD
+356 TEQVIPRD
-364 NKISVLAEKHSDKQ
+364 SQISTLAEKHSDKQ
-378 QALRQLQQQQQES
+378 QAIGQLQQQQQES
-391 VSKQQVLTA
+391 ARKQQDLQA
-400 ALTDLNSQH
+400 ALTGLNEQH
-409 SLAQNY
+409 TFAQNY
-415 LTEHQAD
+415 LTAHQVD

-428 LSGWNAS
+428 LSGWSAS
-435 VEQLKRDSLSAETLQ
+435 LEQLERDNQTAQVLLKQ
-450 KHTVGIDSQLNEN
+450 TVSIDSQINEN
-463 IKVKQRLQRQWQ
+463 NKVKQQLQGQWQ
-475 NLSERLNLQ
+475 NLSERLNQ
-484 QAALTEKEAQYQKLT
+484 QQLAMAEKESQYQTL
-499 VKTDNISLESGTT
+499 NLESDVTT
-512 ELENQLA
+512 LESHLA
-519 TINTRW
+519 TIHHRW
-525 PELHSAQEIQR
+525 PDLHSAQEIQR
-536 RCVQLERDKTHSQS
+536 RYLQLDKDQTSNQS
-550 ELQSSQTQTEELST
+550 ELQSSQPQAEELSAL
-564 QRNALVHK
+564 RNTLLQQ
-572 YQEQTQRCKDLQQL
+572 YQEQAQHCKDLKQL

-599 LKADEAC
+599 LKADEEC

-613 HPQSSAMAID
+613 HPQSSEMAID

-631 QQADTLLNQLEQDGK
+631 HQAETLLSQLEQDGK
-646 AVREKRD
+646 AVREKLD
-653 SLELKIKQLH
+653 SLELKIKQLQ
-663 TCLAESNTLETE
+663 TRLAELNTHETE
-675 LTTLWQGA
+675 LSVLWQER
-683 VATLQL
+683 VETLQL
-689 NFAINDSH
+689 DFAINDPQSM
-697 SLQNFELAL
+697 QA
-706 KKQFEQVSSQLKLI
+706 FEQGIKNQSEQLSKQLKQL

-732 ALNITQRESDK
+732 ALNITERQGDK
-743 LSSELKLL
+743 LNSEIKLL

-761 SQKATQEYA
+761 SQKTTEDYSK
-770 QLIELIDKNR
+770 LIESVDKNR
-780 TALLTNITAL
+780 TALLTSIMAL
-790 GYVAPLENELVQW
+790 GYIAPPENELVQW
-803 LQAKRKDVTC
+803 LQSKRQDVQL
-813 YQQKMHDKEQISR
+813 YQQKTHEKEQLSR
-826 QLELKSAENAVAEK
+826 QLAGKSAEHAASEQQ
-840 LLQSLDGQLS
+840 LQSLVGQLS
-850 SEQIQESELKQQW
+850 SVQLEEVTLKQQMQE
-863 DDKAKQRHQL
+863 ATNQRQQL
-873 FGEQTVALARENANV
+873 FGDKTVAQARADSNSQLDTAEKN
-888 KLSTTEQSHQ
+888 LQ
-898 LAIAMHKQI
+898 LAMGHHKQVE
-907 DQQHNDLLA
+907 QQDNDLLA
-916 AIKAKTQQQTEL
+916 TIKAISQQQTEL
-928 ELSLKGLT
+928 ELLLKERSDSWLE
-936 DKWHAL
+936 L
-942 LTNSPFVNQCEFE
+942 LTNSPFVNKTEFE
-955 MALLPEQQ
+955 AALLPEEQ
-963 RSQLISL
+963 RRNLTSL
-970 KQRLDTQLQRANTL
+970 KQKLDSQLQRANTL

-989 AQLNQLNN
+989 AQLDDLNSV
-997 IEQAAL
+997 EAAAL
-1003 WQQTSQEDV
+1003 WQQTPQDEV
-1012 KAQLQQ
+1012 KALMQQ
-1018 LQTEKDRLVES
+1018 LQTEKDQLVER

-1037 SADQKQTSRQQTLL
+1037 QADQNETSRQQALL
-1051 DQIEQQ
+1051 EQIEQQ
-1057 TQDYDQLSYL
+1057 RLDYDQLSYL

-1175 ETLDIALDALDN
+1175 ETLDVALDALDN

-1228 FAVR
+1228 FAVK

>member
-11 LNSLKGEWKIDFTQP
+11 LNSLKGEWKIDFTQS
-26 PFAENGLFA
+26 PFSENGLFA

-64 ITNSSNE
+64 ITNTSNE

-135 EIEKL
+135 EVEKL

-179 TEVYGQISVKVHE
+179 TEIYGQISVKVHE
-192 HFSQAKQRLNELQA
+192 HHSQAKQRLNELQV
-206 GANTFQVLSAEQRQA
+206 GANTFQVLTAEQKQV

-227 QLQNKQGG
+227 QLQDKQTG
-235 IEQLITTHT
+235 IEQQITTHT
-244 SHINWLE
+244 NHMNWWDKL
-251 KRLSA
+251 LAA
-256 QQSQQDASILN
+256 QQSQQAANLLNLDA
-267 TEAKEA
+267 KQA
-273 IADAKID
+273 IADAKVE
-280 LSLLEKSEPAERLR
+280 LTLLEKSEPAERLR
-294 PNWRRL
+294 PNWQRL
-300 VEVTQQQTKT
+300 VEVTLQHTKAT
-310 NEQLS
+310 EQL
-315 AQQQTQT
+315 ADQQET
-322 KLGVELTS
+322 KAKLQIELTS
-330 AADKLSVAAHSL
+330 AADKLSLAEQSL
-342 QSSKQAQQSQEQLI
+342 KSSKQAQQSQEKLI
-356 TQQVMPLD
+356 TEQVMPLD
-364 NKISVLAEKHSDKQ
+364 SQISALTEKHSDKQ
-378 QALRQLQQQQQES
+378 QAIGQLQQQQQES
-391 VSKQQVLTA
+391 ATKQQLLNTELTA
-400 ALTDLNSQH
+400 LKEQH
-409 SLAQNY
+409 SFAQNY

-428 LSGWNAS
+428 LSGWSGAL
-435 VEQLKRDSLSAETLQ
+435 EQLERDSQTAQVLQ
-450 KHTVGIDSQLNEN
+450 KQTLDIDSQLNE
-463 IKVKQRLQRQWQ
+463 KKQVKLGLQQQWQ
-475 NLSERLNLQ
+475 NLSERLNEQ
-484 QAALTEKEAQYQKLT
+484 QAKQAEKEAQYQSLT
-499 VKTDNISLESGTT
+499 HESDATA
-512 ELENQLA
+512 LENQVSHIHSL
-519 TINTRW
+519 W
-525 PELHSAQEIQR
+525 PELHKAQDTQR
-536 RCVQLERDKTHSQS
+536 RYLQLEKDKTACQN
-550 ELQSSQTQTEELST
+550 ELST
-564 QRNALVHK
+564 SQQQVEQLSAQRNTLVQK
-572 YQEQTQRCKDLQQL
+572 YQEQEQICKDLQQL

-599 LKADEAC
+599 LKADEEC

-613 HPQSSAMAID
+613 HPKSSAMAID
-623 IPETVDRK
+623 IPETVNRK
-631 QQADTLLNQLEQDGK
+631 QQAETLLSQLKQQGTE
-646 AVREKRD
+646 VREKLD
-653 SLELKIKQLH
+653 SFKLR
-663 TCLAESNTLETE
+663 ATE
-675 LTTLWQGA
+675 LQNRLADLSALENELVTQWQERA
-683 VATLQL
+683 ATLQVS
-689 NFAINDSH
+689 FVINDQP
-697 SLQNFELAL
+697 SLQSFDVELKNQL
-706 KKQFEQVSSQLKLI
+706 DQVSNQLKQLK
-720 SQLDKER
+720 QLDKER
-727 QANKE
+727 QTNKE
-732 ALNITQRESDK
+732 ALNLTQRDSDK

-761 SQKATQEYA
+761 SQKTTQEYT
-770 QLIELIDKNR
+770 QLIESIDRNR
-780 TALLTNITAL
+780 SALLNNIVAL
-790 GYVAPLENELVQW
+790 GYIAPPENELVQW
-803 LQAKRKDVTC
+803 LQTKRQDVQR
-813 YQQKMHDKEQISR
+813 YQHKTQEKEQLSQ
-826 QLELKSAENAVAEK
+826 QLAGKSAEHAAMGQQLKHLSEQ
-840 LLQSLDGQLS
+840 LLSLQS
-850 SEQIQESELKQQW
+850 EEVTLKQQW
-863 DDKAKQRHQL
+863 DEASKQRQQL
-873 FGEQTVALARENANV
+873 FGEQTVAQARENANSQ
-888 KLSTTEQSHQ
+888 LNNAEQAQQ
-898 LAIAMHKQI
+898 LAMATHKQI
-907 DQQHNDLLA
+907 DLQHSDLLA
-916 AIKAKTQQQTEL
+916 AIKAKIHQQTEL
-928 ELSLKGLT
+928 ELLLKELT
-936 DKWHAL
+936 EKWHEL
-942 LTNSPFVNQCEFE
+942 LNNSPFVNQAEFE

-963 RSQLISL
+963 RNHLISL

-989 AQLNQLNN
+989 AQLEQLNA
-997 IEQAAL
+997 IEEASL
-1003 WQQTSQEDV
+1003 WQQTPQQEV
-1012 KAQLQQ
+1012 KTLLQQ
-1018 LQTEKDRLVES
+1018 LQTEKDLLVER

-1037 SADQKQTSRQQTLL
+1037 SADQQEATRQQALL
-1051 DQIEQQ
+1051 EQIEQQ
-1057 TQDYDQLSYL
+1057 KQDYDELSYL
-1067 HGLIGSANGDKFR
+1067 HGLIGSASGDKFR

-1217 SGLGVSELDPV
+1217 SGLGVSELDRE
-1228 FAVR
+1228 FAVK

>member
-11 LNSLKGEWKIDFTQP
+11 LNSLKGEWKIDFTQS

-192 HFSQAKQRLNELQA
+192 HHSQAKQKLNELQV

-227 QLQNKQGG
+227 QLQDKQTD
-235 IEQLITTHT
+235 IEQQIQTNQ
-244 SHINWLE
+244 SHVNWWD

-256 QQSQQDASILN
+256 QQSQQDATILS
-267 TEAKEA
+267 TDAKQA
-273 IADAKID
+273 IADAQVD
-280 LSLLEKSEPAERLR
+280 LSLLEKSAPAERLR
-294 PNWRRL
+294 PNWQRL
-300 VEVTQQQTKT
+300 VEVTQQHAKT
-310 NEQLS
+310 TEQL
-315 AQQQTQT
+315 ATQQQTKA
-322 KLGVELTS
+322 KLEIELTS
-330 AADKLSVAAHSL
+330 ATNKLSLTEQSL
-342 QSSKQAQQSQEQLI
+342 KSSKQAQQSQEQLI

-364 NKISVLAEKHSDKQ
+364 GQISALTEKHSDKQ
-378 QALRQLQQQQQES
+378 QTIRQLQQQQQES
-391 VSKQQVLTA
+391 QSKQQLLTT
-400 ALTDLNSQH
+400 ALTGLNEQLT
-409 SLAQNY
+409 LAQNY
-415 LTEHQAD
+415 LTAHQAD

-428 LSGWNAS
+428 LSGWSAS
-435 VEQLKRDSLSAETLQ
+435 LGQLERDNQTAQALQ
-450 KHTVGIDSQLNEN
+450 KQTVHIDSQFNEN
-463 IKVKQRLQRQWQ
+463 NKVKLQLQGQWQ
-475 NLSERLNLQ
+475 NLSERLKQ
-484 QAALTEKEAQYQKLT
+484 QQVTLAEQESQYQALTLESDAT
-499 VKTDNISLESGTT
+499 SLE
-512 ELENQLA
+512 NHLA
-519 TINTRW
+519 AINHRW
-525 PELHSAQEIQR
+525 PELHSAKEIQR
-536 RCVQLERDKTHSQS
+536 RYLQLDQDKSSHQS
-550 ELQSSQTQTEELST
+550 ELQTSQPQAEELKA
-564 QRNALVHK
+564 QRTTLLHK
-572 YQEQTQRCKDLQQL
+572 YQAQAQHYKDLQQL

-599 LKADEAC
+599 LKADEEC
-606 PLCGATE
+606 PLCGATD
-613 HPQSSAMAID
+613 HPQSSEMAID
-623 IPETVDRK
+623 IPETVTRK
-631 QQADTLLNQLEQDGK
+631 RQAETLLNQLEQDGK
-646 AVREKRD
+646 AVREKLD
-653 SLELKIKQLH
+653 SLELKIKQLQ
-663 TCLAESNTLETE
+663 TRLAELNLLDTE
-675 LTTLWQGA
+675 LSALWHGR
-683 VATLQL
+683 VETLQL
-689 NFAINDSH
+689 DFAISDQQSM
-697 SLQNFELAL
+697 QT
-706 KKQFEQVSSQLKLI
+706 FEQGIQNQSEQLSKQIKQL

-732 ALNITQRESDK
+732 ALNITEREGDK
-743 LSSELKLL
+743 LNSELKLL
-751 EQSQQSLQQS
+751 DQSQTSLQQS
-761 SQKATQEYA
+761 SQKTTQEYA
-770 QLIELIDKNR
+770 QLIESVDKNR
-780 TALLTNITAL
+780 TVLLTSIVAL
-790 GYVAPLENELVQW
+790 GYIAPPENELLQW
-803 LQAKRKDVTC
+803 LQNKRQDVQS
-813 YQQKMHDKEQISR
+813 YQQKTHEKEKLSE
-826 QLELKSAENAVAEK
+826 QLAGKSAEHGAAEQQ
-840 LLQSLDGQLS
+840 LQSLVRQLS
-850 SEQIQESELKQQW
+850 SVQLEEVALKQQI
-863 DDKAKQRHQL
+863 DEAKKQRHQL
-873 FGEQTVALARENANV
+873 FGDITVAQARADSNSRV
-888 KLSTTEQSHQ
+888 DLTEKTLQ
-898 LAIAMHKQI
+898 LAIANHKQVE
-907 DQQHNDLLA
+907 QQHHALVA
-916 AIKAKTQQQTEL
+916 AIKAISQQQTEL
-928 ELSLKGLT
+928 KLSLKEHT
-936 DKWHAL
+936 DNWHAL
-942 LTNSPFVNQCEFE
+942 LTNSPFVNQAEFE
-955 MALLPEQQ
+955 MALLPEEQ
-963 RSQLISL
+963 RNHLISV

-984 LEQSA
+984 LEQST
-989 AQLNQLNN
+989 AQLKELNN
-997 IEQAAL
+997 IEDAAL

-1012 KAQLQQ
+1012 KVLLEQ
-1018 LQTEKDRLVES
+1018 LQTEKDMLVES

-1037 SADQKQTSRQQTLL
+1037 SADQKETSRQQALL

-1217 SGLGVSELDPV
+1217 SGLGVSELDPQFV
-1228 FAVR
+1228 VL

>member
-11 LNSLKGEWKIDFTQP
+11 LNSLKGEWKIDFTQS

-64 ITNSSNE
+64 ITNASNE

-84 EFEVKGT
+84 EFEVKGK

-103 GNVDGNLQPAD
+103 GNVEGKLQPAD

-125 LATQIRQKSE
+125 LATQIRQKIE
-135 EIEKL
+135 AIEKL

-192 HFSQAKQRLNELQA
+192 HHSQAKQRLNALQV
-206 GANTFQVLSAEQRQA
+206 GATTFQVLSTEQKQVLQQEFKQ
-221 LQDELN
+221 LQD
-227 QLQNKQGG
+227 KQTDT
-235 IEQLITTHT
+235 EQQIKTHE
-244 SHINWLE
+244 SHVNWWD

-256 QQSQQDASILN
+256 QQNQLDASILN
-267 TEAKEA
+267 TEAKQA

-294 PNWRRL
+294 PNWQRL

-310 NEQLS
+310 NEQVS

-322 KLGVELTS
+322 KLGVELTRT
-330 AADKLSVAAHSL
+330 ADKLSVAAQSL
-342 QSSKQAQQSQEQLI
+342 QSSKQAQQRQEQLI

-364 NKISVLAEKHSDKQ
+364 NQVSALAEKHSDKQ
-378 QALRQLQQQQQES
+378 RAVRQLQQQQQES

-400 ALTDLNSQH
+400 ALTGLDAQH
-409 SLAQNY
+409 SLVQNY
-415 LTEHQAD
+415 LSAHQAD
-422 SAVGEQ
+422 SGVGEQ

-435 VEQLKRDSLSAETLQ
+435 LAQIERDNLSVQTLQ
-450 KHTVGIDSQLNEN
+450 KHTVDIDSQLNEN
-463 IKVKQRLQRQWQ
+463 ITVKQRLQGQWQ
-475 NLSERLNLQ
+475 NLSERLSQ
-484 QAALTEKEAQYQKLT
+484 QQTALTEKEAQYHALT
-499 VKTDNISLESGTT
+499 LESDATT
-512 ELENQLA
+512 LENNLA

-536 RCVQLERDKTHSQS
+536 RYVQLEKDKTHNHS
-550 ELQSSQTQTEELST
+550 ELQRSQTQAEALSA
-564 QRNALVHK
+564 QRHTLVHK

-599 LKADEAC
+599 LEEDEAC

-613 HPQSSAMAID
+613 HTQSSAMAID

-631 QQADTLLNQLEQDGK
+631 QQAETLLNQLEQDGK

-663 TCLAESNTLETE
+663 TRLAESNTLETE
-675 LTTLWQGA
+675 LTTLWQGT

-689 NFAINDSH
+689 NFAINDTQ
-697 SLQNFELAL
+697 SLQAFERAL
-706 KKQFEQVSSQLKLI
+706 KKQLEQVSSQLKLI
-720 SQLDKER
+720 SQLDKAR

-743 LSSELKLL
+743 LNSELKLL
-751 EQSQQSLQQS
+751 EQSQESLQQS

-780 TALLTNITAL
+780 TALLTNITTL
-790 GYVAPLENELVQW
+790 GYVAPPENELVQW
-803 LQAKRKDVTC
+803 LQSKREDVTR

-826 QLELKSAENAVAEK
+826 QFELKSAEHATAEK
-840 LLQSLDGQLS
+840 LLRSLVGQLS
-850 SEQIQESELKQQW
+850 SEQIQETELKLQW
-863 DDKAKQRHQL
+863 DDNAKQRHQL
-873 FGEQTVALARENANV
+873 FGEQTIVLARENANV
-888 KLSTTEQSHQ
+888 QLSTAEQSHQ
-898 LAIAMHKQI
+898 LAIASHKQI
-907 DQQHNDLLA
+907 DQQYSDLLA
-916 AIKAKTQQQTEL
+916 AIKAKIQQQTEL
-928 ELSLKGLT
+928 ELSIKEHT
-936 DKWHAL
+936 DNWHEL
-942 LTNSPFVNQCEFE
+942 LTNSPFVNQAEFE

-963 RSQLISL
+963 RNHLLSV
-970 KQRLDTQLQRANTL
+970 KQRLDTQLQRATTL
-984 LEQSA
+984 LEQSG
-989 AQLNQLNN
+989 AQLNELNN
-997 IEQAAL
+997 IEDAAL

-1012 KAQLQQ
+1012 KVLLEQ

-1037 SADQKQTSRQQTLL
+1037 SADQEQTSRQQTLL
-1051 DQIEQQ
+1051 DQIKQQ
-1057 TQDYDQLSYL
+1057 KQDYDELSYL
-1067 HGLIGSANGDKFR
+1067 HGLIGSASGDKFR

-1155 SHKTS
+1155 SHRTS

-1202 AMKERIPTQLRVTKK
+1202 AMKERIPTQLRVIKK

-1228 FAVR
+1228 FAVG

>member
-11 LNSLKGEWKIDFTQP
+11 LNSLKGEWKIDFTQS

-71 IMTRGTSECLAEV
+71 IMTRGTAECLAEV

-103 GNVDGNLQPAD
+103 GNVDGNLQAAD

-179 TEVYGQISVKVHE
+179 TEIYGQISVRVHE
-192 HFSQAKQRLNELQA
+192 HHSQAKQKLNELQV
-206 GANTFQVLSAEQRQA
+206 GANTFQLLSAEQKQVLQNEHQQ
-221 LQDELN
+221 LQD
-227 QLQNKQGG
+227 KQSG
-235 IEQLITTHT
+235 IEQQIQTHQ
-244 SHINWLE
+244 SHVNWWD

-256 QQSQQDASILN
+256 QQSQQAATVLN
-267 TEAKEA
+267 TDAKQA
-273 IADAKID
+273 IADAQVD

-294 PNWRRL
+294 PNWQRL
-300 VEVTQQQTKT
+300 VEITQQQNKT
-310 NEQLS
+310 NEQLAS
-315 AQQQTQT
+315 QQET
-322 KLGVELTS
+322 KAKLALELTS
-330 AADKLSVAAHSL
+330 TADNLSLAEQTL
-342 QSSKQAQQSQEQLI
+342 KNSKQAQQNQEQLI

-364 NKISVLAEKHSDKQ
+364 SQISALTEKHSDKQ
-378 QALRQLQQQQQES
+378 QTIAQLQQQQQES
-391 VSKQQVLTA
+391 ASKQQLLTTG
-400 ALTDLNSQH
+400 LTGLNEQLT
-409 SLAQNY
+409 LAQNY
-415 LTEHQAD
+415 LTEHAAD

-428 LSGWNAS
+428 LSGWSAS
-435 VEQLKRDSLSAETLQ
+435 LEQLERDNQSAQTLQ
-450 KHTVGIDSQLNEN
+450 KQAVGIDSQLNEN
-463 IKVKQRLQRQWQ
+463 SKVKQRIQEQWQ
-475 NLSERLNLQ
+475 NLSERLNQQ
-484 QAALTEKEAQYQKLT
+484 QAALAEKESQYQSLT
-499 VKTDNISLESGTT
+499 IESDTT
-512 ELENQLA
+512 TLENQLA
-519 TINTRW
+519 TIHHRW

-536 RCVQLERDKTHSQS
+536 RYLQLDKDKTHSQS
-550 ELQSSQTQTEELST
+550 ELQTSQTQAEALSA
-564 QRNALVHK
+564 QRNTLVQQ
-572 YQEQTQRCKDLQQL
+572 YQEQTQHYKDLQQL

-599 LKADEAC
+599 LKADEEC

-613 HPQSSAMAID
+613 HPKSSAMAID
-623 IPETVDRK
+623 IPETVGRK
-631 QQADTLLNQLEQDGK
+631 HQAETLLNQLEQDGK
-646 AVREKRD
+646 AVREKLD
-653 SLELKIKQLH
+653 CLDLKIKQLQSR
-663 TCLAESNTLETE
+663 LAELHTLEAE
-675 LTTLWQGA
+675 LSALWQGR
-683 VATLQL
+683 VETLQL
-689 NFAINDSH
+689 DFAINDQQSM
-697 SLQNFELAL
+697 QT
-706 KKQFEQVSSQLKLI
+706 FEQGSKNQSEQLSKQLKQL

-727 QANKE
+727 QSHKE
-732 ALNITQRESDK
+732 AVNVTERESDK

-761 SQKATQEYA
+761 SQKTTQEYTV
-770 QLIELIDKNR
+770 LIESIDTNR
-780 TALLTNITAL
+780 TTLLTSIVAL
-790 GYVAPLENELVQW
+790 GYIAPPENELLQW
-803 LQAKRKDVTC
+803 LQNKRQDVQG
-813 YQQKMHDKEQISR
+813 YQQKTHEKEQLSQ
-826 QLELKSAENAVAEK
+826 QLAGKSAEHAVNEHQ
-840 LLQSLDGQLS
+840 LQSLIRQLS
-850 SEQIQESELKQQW
+850 SVQLEEVALKQQIE
-863 DDKAKQRHQL
+863 DAKKQRHQL
-873 FGEQTVALARENANV
+873 FGDITVAQARADLNSQVDSAEKN
-888 KLSTTEQSHQ
+888 LQ
-898 LAIAMHKQI
+898 LAIAKHKQI
-907 DQQHNDLLA
+907 EQQHNDLVA
-916 AIKAKTQQQTEL
+916 AIKAISQQQTEL
-928 ELSLKGLT
+928 ELSLKERS
-936 DKWHAL
+936 DNWHEL
-942 LTNSPFVNQCEFE
+942 LTNSPFVDQAEFE

-963 RSQLISL
+963 RNHLISV
-970 KQRLDTQLQRANTL
+970 KQTLDTQLQRANTL

-989 AQLNQLNN
+989 AQLNELNN
-997 IEQAAL
+997 VEDAAL
-1003 WQQTSQEDV
+1003 WQQTPQEEV
-1012 KAQLQQ
+1012 KALLQQ
-1018 LQTEKDRLVES
+1018 LQTEKDLLVER

-1037 SADQKQTSRQQTLL
+1037 SADQKESSRQQALL

-1057 TQDYDQLSYL
+1057 RQDYDELSYL

-1217 SGLGVSELDPV
+1217 SGLGVSELDPG
-1228 FAVR
+1228 FAVK

>member
-11 LNSLKGEWKIDFTQP
+11 LNSLKGEWKIDFTQS

-71 IMTRGTSECLAEV
+71 IMTRGTAECLAEV

-103 GNVDGNLQPAD
+103 GNVDGNLQAAD

-192 HFSQAKQRLNELQA
+192 HHSQAKQKLNELQV
-206 GANTFQVLSAEQRQA
+206 GANTFQVLTLEQKQV
-221 LQDELN
+221 LQDELK
-227 QLQNKQGG
+227 QLQDKQSG
-235 IEQLITTHT
+235 IEQQIKTHE
-244 SHINWLE
+244 SHVNWWD
-251 KRLSA
+251 KKHSA
-256 QQSQQDASILN
+256 QQNQHVATVLN
-267 TEAKEA
+267 TEAKQA
-273 IADAKID
+273 IAAAQVD
-280 LSLLEKSEPAERLR
+280 LTLLEKSEPAERLR
-294 PNWRRL
+294 PNWQRL
-300 VEVTQQQTKT
+300 VEVTQQHTKT
-310 NEQLS
+310 NEQLA
-315 AQQQTQT
+315 AQQET
-322 KLGVELTS
+322 KAKLQIELTS
-330 AADKLSVAAHSL
+330 SADKLSLAEQSL

-364 NKISVLAEKHSDKQ
+364 NQISALAEKHNDKQ
-378 QALRQLQQQQQES
+378 QTIRQLQQQQQES
-391 VSKQQVLTA
+391 GSKLQLLNTELTG
-400 ALTDLNSQH
+400 LNEQH
-409 SLAQNY
+409 ILAQNY

-422 SAVGEQ
+422 SVVGEQ
-428 LSGWNAS
+428 LSGWS
-435 VEQLKRDSLSAETLQ
+435 GSLEQLERDNQTARTLQ
-450 KHTVGIDSQLNEN
+450 QQTADIDSQLIGSN
-463 IKVKQRLQRQWQ
+463 KAKQQLQGQWQ
-475 NLSERLNLQ
+475 ELSERLQ
-484 QAALTEKEAQYQKLT
+484 QQQTTLVEKETQYQRLT
-499 VKTDNISLESGTT
+499 QESDATA
-512 ELENQLA
+512 LENQA
-519 TINTRW
+519 AHINSLW
-525 PELHSAQEIQR
+525 PELHKAQDTQR
-536 RCVQLERDKTHSQS
+536 RYLQLEKDRTVCQS
-550 ELQSSQTQTEELST
+550 ELVTSQQQVDELST
-564 QRNALVHK
+564 QRNTLVQK
-572 YQEQTQRCKDLQQL
+572 YQEQEQTCKDLQQL

-599 LKADEAC
+599 LKADEEC
-606 PLCGATE
+606 PLCGATD
-613 HPQSSAMAID
+613 HPKSSVMAID
-623 IPETVDRK
+623 IPETVNRK
-631 QQADTLLNQLEQDGK
+631 QQAEVLLEQCKQQGTV
-646 AVREKRD
+646 VREKLD
-653 SLELKIKQLH
+653 SFKLR
-663 TCLAESNTLETE
+663 ATE
-675 LTTLWQGA
+675 LQTRLADLGALENELVIQWQERA
-683 VATLQL
+683 ATLQL
-689 NFAINDSH
+689 NFAINDQH
-697 SLQNFELAL
+697 SIQNFELEL
-706 KKQFEQVSSQLKLI
+706 KNQLEQVSNQLKQLK
-720 SQLDKER
+720 QLDKER
-727 QANKE
+727 QTHKE
-732 ALNITQRESDK
+732 ALNITQRESDQ

-761 SQKATQEYA
+761 TQKTTQEYT
-770 QLIELIDKNR
+770 QLIESIDKNR
-780 TALLTNITAL
+780 MALLTNIVAL
-790 GYVAPLENELVQW
+790 GYIAPPDNELLQW
-803 LQAKRKDVTC
+803 LQTKRQDVQR
-813 YQQKMHDKEQISR
+813 YQHKMQEKERLSQQLAGKSSEHAANEQQLNNLSEQLLSL
-826 QLELKSAENAVAEK
+826 QLEEVT
-840 LLQSLDGQLS
+840 
-850 SEQIQESELKQQW
+850 LKQQW
-863 DDKAKQRHQL
+863 DEATKQRHQL
-873 FGEQTVALARENANV
+873 FGEQSVARARENANV
-888 KLSTTEQSHQ
+888 QLNNAEQAQQ
-898 LAIAMHKQI
+898 LAIATHKQI
-907 DQQHNDLLA
+907 DQQHSDLLA
-916 AIKAKTQQQTEL
+916 AIKAKIHQQTEL
-928 ELSLKGLT
+928 ELSLKELT
-936 DKWHAL
+936 EKWHTL
-942 LTNSPFVNQCEFE
+942 LSNSPFVNQAEFE

-963 RSQLISL
+963 RNHLISL
-970 KQRLDTQLQRANTL
+970 KQTLDTQLQRANTL
-984 LEQSA
+984 LEQSV
-989 AQLNQLNN
+989 AQL
-997 IEQAAL
+997 EQFNSIDEAAL
-1003 WQQTSQEDV
+1003 WLQTPQDEV
-1012 KAQLQQ
+1012 KLLLQQ
-1018 LQTEKDRLVES
+1018 QQNKKDLLVER

-1037 SADQKQTSRQQTLL
+1037 SADQQETSRQQTLL
-1051 DQIEQQ
+1051 EQIEQQ
-1057 TQDYDQLSYL
+1057 RQDYDQLSYL

-1202 AMKERIPTQLRVTKK
+1202 AMKERIPTQLRVVKK

-1228 FAVR
+1228 FAIG

>member
-11 LNSLKGEWKIDFTQP
+11 LNSLKGEWKIDFTQS

-71 IMTRGTSECLAEV
+71 IMTRGTAECLAEV

-192 HFSQAKQRLNELQA
+192 HHSQAKQRLNALQV
-206 GANTFQVLSAEQRQA
+206 GANTFQVLSAEQKQA
-221 LQDELN
+221 LQQELN
-227 QLQNKQGG
+227 QLQNKQTG
-235 IEQLITTHT
+235 IEQHIKTHT
-244 SHINWLE
+244 DHMNWWD

-267 TEAKEA
+267 TEAKQA
-273 IADAKID
+273 IAAAKVD

-294 PNWRRL
+294 PNWQRL

-310 NEQLS
+310 NEQVS

-342 QSSKQAQQSQEQLI
+342 QSSKQAQQRQEQLI

-364 NKISVLAEKHSDKQ
+364 NLISALAEKHSDKQ
-378 QALRQLQQQQQES
+378 HALRQLQQQQQES
-391 VSKQQVLTA
+391 ASKQQLLTA
-400 ALTDLNSQH
+400 ALTDLNAQH
-409 SLAQNY
+409 SLVQNY

-435 VEQLKRDSLSAETLQ
+435 LEQLERDNQTAQALHKQ
-450 KHTVGIDSQLNEN
+450 TVSIDSQLNEN
-463 IKVKQRLQRQWQ
+463 TKVKQQLQGQWQ
-475 NLSERLNLQ
+475 NLSERLNQQ
-484 QAALTEKEAQYQKLT
+484 QAALAEKEAAYQNLT
-499 VKTDNISLESGTT
+499 HESDASAF
-512 ELENQLA
+512 ENQTA
-519 TINTRW
+519 HINSLW
-525 PELHSAQEIQR
+525 PELHKAQDIQR
-536 RCVQLERDKTHSQS
+536 RYLQLAKDKTSGQNELLASQQQVD
-550 ELQSSQTQTEELST
+550 ELTT
-564 QRNALVHK
+564 QRNTLVQK
-572 YQEQTQRCKDLQQL
+572 YQEQEQTCKDLQQL

-599 LKADEAC
+599 LKTDEEC

-613 HPQSSAMAID
+613 HPKSSAMAID
-623 IPETVDRK
+623 IPQTVNRK
-631 QQADTLLNQLEQDGK
+631 HQAEMLLEQCKEAGTV
-646 AVREKRD
+646 VREKLD
-653 SLELKIKQLH
+653 SFKVR
-663 TCLAESNTLETE
+663 ATE
-675 LTTLWQGA
+675 LQTRLADLGALENELVMQWQER

-689 NFAINDSH
+689 NFGINDTH
-697 SLQNFELAL
+697 SLQNFERAL
-706 KKQFEQVSSQLKLI
+706 KKQLEQVSSQLKLI
-720 SQLDKER
+720 SQLDKAR
-727 QANKE
+727 QANKD
-732 ALNITQRESDK
+732 ALNITQRESDQ

-790 GYVAPLENELVQW
+790 GYVAPPENELVQW
-803 LQAKRKDVTC
+803 LQSKREDVTR
-813 YQQKMHDKEQISR
+813 YLQKMHDKEQVSR
-826 QLELKSAENAVAEK
+826 QIELKSAEHATAGK
-840 LLQSLDGQLS
+840 LLQSLVGQLS
-850 SEQIQESELKQQW
+850 SEQILEAELKQQW
-863 DDKAKQRHQL
+863 DDNAKQRHQL

-888 KLSTTEQSHQ
+888 QLSTAEQSHQ
-898 LAIAMHKQI
+898 LAIATHKQI
-907 DQQHNDLLA
+907 DQQHSDLLA
-916 AIKAKTQQQTEL
+916 AIKAKIQQQTEL
-928 ELSLKGLT
+928 ELSLKALI
-936 DKWHAL
+936 DKWYAL
-942 LTNSPFVNQCEFE
+942 LTNSPFVNQGEFE

-984 LEQSA
+984 LEQSG
-989 AQLNQLNN
+989 AQLNELNA

-1018 LQTEKDRLVES
+1018 LHTEKDKLVES

-1037 SADQKQTSRQQTLL
+1037 SVDQKETSRQQTLL

-1057 TQDYDQLSYL
+1057 TQEYDQLSYL

-1202 AMKERIPTQLRVTKK
+1202 AMKERIPTQLRVIKK
-1217 SGLGVSELDPV
+1217 SGLGVSELDPG
-1228 FAVR
+1228 FAVL